1 MTTGTVHRTIGD
13 GRDRGGRSVRSR
25 LVAQRYVIA
34 AAVAVAIIAY
44 LVLRFATPFTASDL
58 TVYQDEGAAVR
69 HGTDLYGSLFGS
81 SGHSRATYPPFAA
94 VAFVPLSY
102 LKPHAAVFLVLLANL
117 ALLLMAVRL
126 SFRLAGREASKL
138 EAACAGLLMV
148 GAEPVFTSLR
158 YGQINLLL
166 LVLVLWDFAPGRRH
180 RGVATGV
187 AAGLKVTPL
196 IFVGYLLLTGRRR
209 AAVRAGL
216 TFAGTVAAG
225 ALLLPHDTWR
235 FWTNDLF
242 HVERV
247 GRLENAV
254 NQSVQGLLVRMDHSR
269 STSGGERLFVL
280 AIAVLGLTIAVR
292 AYRRRGDAWALP
304 ACAVAGLLGAPI
316 AWSHHWVWCVPI
328 AVVLWEQAR
337 RWMPAVAIF
346 WTFAVWAVP
355 HGNGLELHLTPLQ
368 IAVSGWYVLFGAG
381 FLVAVAAKPPRRGP
395 SRPDRALGGS
405 ETVRSGA
412 VHPAT
417 PAMNTWPHPK
427 PSPSGPRS
435 PSSCRC

>member
-1 MTTGTVHRTIGD
+1 MIAD
-13 GRDRGGRSVRSR
+13 DRDRGGRSIRSR
-25 LVAQRYVIA
+25 LVAQRYVIT

-44 LVLRFATPFTASDL
+44 LVLRFATPFTAADL
-58 TVYQDEGAAVR
+58 TVYRDEGAAVR
-69 HGTDLYGSLFGS
+69 HGADLYGSLFGS
-81 SGHSRATYPPFAA
+81 FGRSRATYPPFAA
-94 VAFVPLSY
+94 VGFVPLSY
-102 LKPHAAVFLVLLANL
+102 LTPHLAVFLVLLANL
-117 ALLLMAVRL
+117 ALLVTAVRL

-138 EAACAGLLMV
+138 EVAFAGLVMV

-166 LVLVLWDFAPGRRH
+166 LVLVLWDFTPGRRH
-180 RGVATGV
+180 RGIATGI

-216 TFAGTVAAG
+216 TFAGTVAAS

-242 HVERV
+242 RVDRV

-254 NQSVQGLLVRMDHSR
+254 NQSVPGLLVRVDHSR
-269 STSGGERLFVL
+269 NSPGGEKLFVL
-280 AIAVLGLTIAVR
+280 AVAVLGMTIAVR

-304 ACAVAGLLGAPI
+304 ACAVTGLLSAPI

-337 RWMPAVAIF
+337 RWVPAVAIF

-355 HGNGLELHLTPLQ
+355 HGDGIELHLTPLQ
-368 IAVSGWYVLFGAG
+368 IGLSGWYVLVGAG
-381 FLVAVAAKPPRRGP
+381 FLSLVAASPPRPVPPRVGP
-395 SRPDRALGGS
+395 ALVGS
-405 ETVRSGA
+405 DTVRSGA
-412 VHPAT
+412 VHLAAPGMSHGRT
-417 PAMNTWPHPK
+417 
-427 PSPSGPRS
+427 RV
-435 PSSCRC
+435 RV